1 MDLGSL
7 IDAVRSFPHLW
18 DKKHPKYMDQLAN
31 ENAWASISAIAE
43 VSIEDC
49 KLAWKNARERYVKER
64 RLSTK
69 IPSGSAPYIVKWPFY
84 SLCNFLDNAI
94 KQRKWVFQNV
104 WTIGNIK
111 KVSETVEEWQEMIID
126 EDGNVLPAE
135 EDNIDNYQLESDQEL
150 INISEQD
157 AQPSTSKELPTTLGV
172 KRNQQSQQQQTI
184 KKLRIERNDHQKK
197 TKNKENAIQS
207 LVENN
212 KMVGESIHGL
222 VKMLNDE
229 KSSEVSEEDM
239 YFGKSI

>member
-1 MDLGSL
+1 
-7 IDAVRSFPHLW
+7 
-18 DKKHPKYMDQLAN
+18 MDQLAN

-94 KQRKWVFQNV
+94 KQRKSKCENIPTRSHASFGLKFEKCFR
-104 WTIGNIK
+104 TIGNIK

-212 KMVGESIHGL
+212 VMVGESIHGL